1 MSPLHLGGYLPGPL
15 STSSI
20 KGKRAGISVFLFF
33 LFAFSFSFSL
43 RCVPPSP
50 QKRKPVRVFQ
60 VFTEWE
66 RWSRWTRRD
75 TQGGSL
81 VCSHCIISVHNKH
94 IISRWTTPLPSHL
107 GWELDCN
114 KQPSPLY
121 RSSTSNDALIETQT
135 VYCAVFDGSTEWLS
149 SRNSPQRLFFLLCN
163 GYSLHLI
170 NFLSPTLCF
179 GSCSCTANRHFP
191 SNITNHER
199 THIPRGTVDSMALS
213 RVHVFFLATIPGDQ
227 MSYSIHCYLIN
238 EKSASAKCDFYSK
251 GMKTG
256 THGKHINS
264 NNPLQSYTFYLFL
277 MHEEQTDCG

>member
-1 MSPLHLGGYLPGPL
+1 MALYIRRGRSELPTADAKSKHEFNISTSYNGIVSPLRLGGYLPGPL

-33 LFAFSFSFSL
+33 VFAFSFSL

-81 VCSHCIISVHNKH
+81 VCSHCIISVHNKR

-149 SRNSPQRLFFLLCN
+149 SRNSPQRLFFYCAMVT
-163 GYSLHLI
+163 H
-170 NFLSPTLCF
+170 
-179 GSCSCTANRHFP
+179 CTW
-191 SNITNHER
+191 
-199 THIPRGTVDSMALS
+199 L
-213 RVHVFFLATIPGDQ
+213 
-227 MSYSIHCYLIN
+227 
-238 EKSASAKCDFYSK
+238 
-251 GMKTG
+251 
-256 THGKHINS
+256 
-264 NNPLQSYTFYLFL
+264 TFYRLHFVL
-277 MHEEQTDCG
+277 VVAAVRLTSISLQILLIMRELISHEDLLIVWLYPESMFCF